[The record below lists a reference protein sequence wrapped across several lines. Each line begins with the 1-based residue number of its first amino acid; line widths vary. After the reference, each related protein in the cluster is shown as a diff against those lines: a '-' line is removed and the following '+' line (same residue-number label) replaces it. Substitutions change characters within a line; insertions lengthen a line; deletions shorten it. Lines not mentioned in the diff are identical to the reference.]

1 MSVFVRKHPIHACA
15 ILAGLTLSLSPVSNS
30 FAATS
35 PVTET
40 DQAIRAIIS
49 DKQHEIAPGCIVGTF
64 KDGSTQKMIPQGYA
78 DIESRQPID
87 GDTQFY
93 AASISKQFTALAA
106 ATLIAQGKL
115 ALDDDVRRYLPE
127 LPTYRAPVTVGMLM
141 HHTSGIRDSL
151 GLLRLAGM
159 NDVGRASKEQA
170 LHLLFQQQDTDFV
183 PGTAYRYSNGG
194 YLLLAEIVER
204 VSGQPFAD
212 YAKLAIF
219 KPIGMKSAYFIDN
232 NLRPDTF
239 AHGYLPSGEGF
250 AVRDTFPRF
259 SGSGG
264 LMLSMNDLVRY
275 EYDIDRGHKVW
286 TPPIAKI
293 MLTPGR
299 YTDGSLIDDGNG
311 LSYGGGL
318 HLGKKG
324 GQYVVT
330 HTGSAE
336 ALKHAYTRL
345 PDQHLAFAIL
355 CNRGDWTASA
365 KLRDVITAS
374 GVRYPGFPATM
385 PTGAFYSEQ
394 LESYYR
400 LVPEGDGLRVEISSD
415 LTARP
420 TVRHFTPQDDGRYHD
435 GSMSITP
442 TDDPARILVG
452 RGGIEGIILIRRDKD
467 VTE

>member
-1 MSVFVRKHPIHACA
+1 LSVFVRKNPIYTCT
-15 ILAGLTLSLSPVSNS
+15 ILAGLTLSLAPVSNGV
-30 FAATS
+30 AASS
-35 PVTET
+35 PATKT
-40 DQAIRAIIS
+40 DQAIRAIIT
-49 DKQHEIAPGCIVGTF
+49 DKQHKIAPGCIVGTF
-64 KDGSTQKMIPQGYA
+64 RNGSAERVVPQGYA
-78 DIESRQPID
+78 NIESRQPID

-106 ATLIAQGKL
+106 ATLIVQGKL

-127 LPTYRAPVTVGMLM
+127 LPVYRAPVTVGMLM

-204 VSGQPFAD
+204 VSGQPFAE
-212 YAKLAIF
+212 YAKRTVF
-219 KPIGMKSAYFIDN
+219 EPIGMKSAYFIDN
-232 NLRPDTF
+232 NLRPGTF
-239 AHGYLPSGEGF
+239 AHGYLPAGEGF
-250 AVRDTFPRF
+250 AARDTFPRF

-264 LMLSMNDLVRY
+264 LMLSMNDLARY

-286 TPPIAKI
+286 TPRITKI

-299 YTDGSLIDDGNG
+299 YTDGNLIDDGNG

-318 HLGKKG
+318 HLGEKG

-345 PDQHLAFAIL
+345 PDRHLAFAIL
-355 CNRGDWTASA
+355 CNRGDWAASA
-365 KLRDVITAS
+365 KLREAITAS
-374 GVRYPGFPATM
+374 GVRYPGFPATV
-385 PTGAFYSEQ
+385 PTGMFYSEQ
-394 LESYYR
+394 LESYYH
-400 LVPEGDGLRVEISSD
+400 LTPEPNGLQVEISSS
-415 LTARP
+415 LTAKP
-420 TVRHFTPQDDGRYHD
+420 IVRHFTPRDDGRYSD
-435 GSMSITP
+435 GPMSITP
-442 TDDPARILVG
+442 TDDPARALLG
-452 RGGIEGIILIRRDKD
+452 RGGIEGIALVRRDKGAAK
-467 VTE
+467 